1 MRKYVLLLAF
11 VVILIPE
18 SCNKTKTFSE
28 EKNNTDLLLS
38 ENYSELQESLLA
50 LNQKM
55 SQSSPETRSFFRWL
69 LVGISDAVGA
79 ACGYS
84 VGGIGGAIVLG
95 STASAVAITEFT
107 PWENNQGLI
116 NGPTALEEQFDIIIP
131 PGSSHGCHVGGYH
144 NNLLRLVFQDYG
156 DSFLTM
162 NEESIWDA
170 ISNEYPLLGLE
181 DTLSL
186 SWNNV
191 QIEDFVFDP
200 EMDVTPEDFILSL
213 CADYPSISQELCVLE
228 TILDGLDAI
237 QSDTDALTYTAQAI
251 QIIENAQIA
260 EDSKS
265 MLICGTSVAF
275 RSRLLWN
282 LP

>member
-1 MRKYVLLLAF
+1 MRNLVLLLAF

-18 SCNKTKTFSE
+18 SCTKTKTISD
-28 EKNNTDLLLS
+28 EKHNTDLLLS
-38 ENYSELQESLLA
+38 ENYSELQESLLD

-79 ACGYS
+79 ACGYAA
-84 VGGIGGAIVLG
+84 GGIGGAIVLG
-95 STASAVAITEFT
+95 STASAIAITEFT
-107 PWENNQGLI
+107 PWENNQGII
-116 NGPTALEEQFDIIIP
+116 NGPTALEGQFD
-131 PGSSHGCHVGGYH
+131 PGSSHGHHVGGYH
-144 NNLLRLVFQDYG
+144 NNLLRFVFRDYG
-156 DSFLTM
+156 DSLLTM
-162 NEESIWDA
+162 NEESILDA
-170 ISNEYPLLGLE
+170 ISSEYPLLGLE

-191 QIEDFVFDP
+191 QIEDFVFNP
-200 EMDVTPEDFILSL
+200 ETDITPEDFILSL

-237 QSDTDALTYTAQAI
+237 QSDTEALTYTEQAI
-251 QIIENAQIA
+251 QIIENAQIS

-275 RSRLLWN
+275 GSRLLWN

>member
-1 MRKYVLLLAF
+1 MK
-11 VVILIPE
+11 I
-18 SCNKTKTFSE
+18 NKQFKPFE
-28 EKNNTDLLLS
+28 EKENTDLLLS
-38 ENYSELQESLLA
+38 ENYSELQESLLV

-55 SQSSPETRSFFRWL
+55 IQSSPETRSFFRWL

-79 ACGYS
+79 ACGFAS
-84 VGGIGGAIVLG
+84 GGIGGAIVLG
-95 STASAVAITEFT
+95 SAASAIAITEFT

-116 NGPTALEEQFDIIIP
+116 NGPTVLEGQFDISLP
-131 PGSSHGCHVGGYH
+131 PGSSHECHVGGDH
-144 NNLLRLVFQDYG
+144 NNLLRFAYRDYG
-156 DSFLTM
+156 DSLLAM
-162 NEESIWDA
+162 NEEDILNA

-200 EMDVTPEDFILSL
+200 ETDVTPEDFILSL

-237 QSDTDALTYTAQAI
+237 QSDADALTYTEQAI
-251 QIIENAQIA
+251 QIIENAQIS
-260 EDSKS
+260 ENSKS
-265 MLICGTSVAF
+265 MLVCGTSVVF
-275 RSRLLWN
+275 GSRLLWN